1 MHKHFYSLILS
12 LVFVINCFANDKIY
26 LNNGLIIDGTIT
38 QIDIETVTIEYGD
51 NELTRTLHK
60 DAIKVI
66 IYEDGTAVT
75 FPKIDTVKVDSRKID
90 VKITEV
96 TPSLSLEDRMIKT
109 EKNSARI
116 YGFLGGIACCVGLYL
131 VFVIIVLI

>member
-1 MHKHFYSLILS
+1 MHKLFYSLILS

-38 QIDIETVTIEYGD
+38 QIDIETVTIEHGD

-75 FPKIDTVKVDSRKID
+75 FPKIDTVKVDSRETD
-90 VKITEV
+90 VKITE
-96 TPSLSLEDRMIKT
+96 SLEDRMIKT

-131 VFVIIVLI
+131 VFLIVLI